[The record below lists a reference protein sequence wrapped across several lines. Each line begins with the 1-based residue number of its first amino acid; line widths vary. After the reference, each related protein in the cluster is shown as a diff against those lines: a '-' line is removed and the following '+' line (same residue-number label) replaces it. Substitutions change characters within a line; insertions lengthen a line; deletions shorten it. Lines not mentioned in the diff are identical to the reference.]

1 MTMRMKRLFACM
13 TAVGILMAAVTGC
26 SSKPAE
32 TTTAQTEA
40 ATATTEAAAET
51 SAEDT
56 TEAVTEAEEA
66 TRTIVDHAGNEVTL
80 PAELDRVV
88 ISGILPLPSVF
99 VQFRGS
105 AEEIVGM
112 HPSSM
117 AAAENSYL
125 INIYPEILE
134 ADTSFV
140 VNGAVNI
147 EELMK
152 LDPDVVYYSATNV
165 EEYELYKKAGIPAV
179 GFSTTIAD
187 YDCVETYAKW
197 IEQFGE
203 IYGEQEAA
211 DAIIAEGRQVAE
223 EIISITSEI
232 PEEEKPRVMMIM
244 NYANGVMK
252 VVGSN
257 FFSEYWIES
266 AGGIN
271 VAADL
276 SSSNEVNM
284 EQVYEWNPDMIF
296 VTNFSPYLAE
306 DLLNNTIDG
315 YDWSGVKAVK
325 EGKVYKFPLGMY
337 RWFPPASDTPLVLQ
351 WLAKTIQPEYF
362 ADLDMDTEIREF
374 YKTHYHVD
382 LTDEDLEKIY
392 NPTREA
398 SGVALK

>member
-1 MTMRMKRLFACM
+1 MRHKRLTAYIATACIAM
-13 TAVGILMAAVTGC
+13 SALAGC
-26 SSKPAE
+26 SSSSTATTMAATEAQTTVAETAAE
-32 TTTAQTEA
+32 TTTAE
-40 ATATTEAAAET
+40 TTVAE
-51 SAEDT
+51 SAE
-56 TEAVTEAEEA
+56 E
-66 TRTIVDHAGNEVTL
+66 TRTIIDHAGNEITL

-88 ISGILPLPSVF
+88 ISGLLPLPSVF

-105 AEEIVGM
+105 ADEIVGI

-187 YDCVETYAKW
+187 YDCVETYAEW
-197 IEQFGE
+197 IDLFGK

-223 EIISITSEI
+223 EIISVTSEI
-232 PEEEKPRVMMIM
+232 PEEEKPRVMIIM

-271 VAADL
+271 VAAEL

-284 EQVYEWNPDMIF
+284 EQVYEWDPDMIF
-296 VTNFSPYLAE
+296 ITNFSPYLAE

-315 YDWSGVKAVK
+315 YDWSNVKAVK

-351 WLAKTIQPEYF
+351 WLATKIQPELF
-362 ADLDMDTEIREF
+362 ADIDMDTEIREF

-398 SGVALK
+398 SGVTLN

>member
-1 MTMRMKRLFACM
+1 MKKKTLVAI
-13 TAVGILMAAVTGC
+13 TAAISVAAAVLSGC
-26 SSKPAE
+26 SATPTNETMSTTVSTVTAE
-32 TTTAQTEA
+32 
-40 ATATTEAAAET
+40 ET
-51 SAEDT
+51 K
-56 TEAVTEAEEA
+56 AVEETEAE
-66 TRTIVDHAGNEVTL
+66 TRTIIDHAGNEVIL
-80 PAELDRVV
+80 PAELNRVV
-88 ISGILPLPSVF
+88 ISGLLPLPSVF

-125 INIYPEILE
+125 VNIFPDITE

-187 YDCVETYAKW
+187 YDCVETYAAW
-197 IEQFGE
+197 IDLFGD

-223 EIISITSEI
+223 EIISVTSEI
-232 PEEEKPRVMMIM
+232 PEEEKPRVMIIM

-257 FFSEYWIES
+257 FFSEYWIDS

-276 SSSNEVNM
+276 NSSNEVNM
-284 EQVYEWNPDMIF
+284 EQVYEWDPDMIF
-296 VTNFSPYLAE
+296 ITNFSPYLAE
-306 DLLNNTIDG
+306 DILNNTIDG
-315 YDWSGVKAVK
+315 YDWSNVKAVK

-351 WLAKTIQPEYF
+351 WLAKMIQPEAF
-362 ADLDMDTEIREF
+362 ADLDMDNEIKEF

-382 LTDEDLEKIY
+382 LTDTDLEMIY

>member
-1 MTMRMKRLFACM
+1 M
-13 TAVGILMAAVTGC
+13 
-26 SSKPAE
+26 
-32 TTTAQTEA
+32 
-40 ATATTEAAAET
+40 
-51 SAEDT
+51 
-56 TEAVTEAEEA
+56 
-66 TRTIVDHAGNEVTL
+66 TL
-80 PAELDRVV
+80 PEKLDRVV
-88 ISGILPLPSVF
+88 LSGLLPLPSVF

-105 AEEIVGM
+105 ADEIVGM

-125 INIYPEILE
+125 VNIFPDILE

-152 LDPDVVYYSATNV
+152 LEPDVVYYSATNV

-197 IEQFGE
+197 IELFGE

-223 EIISITSEI
+223 EIAAVTSEI
-232 PEEEKPRVMMIM
+232 PDEERPNVMIIF
-244 NYANGVMK
+244 NYANGTMTTA
-252 VVGSN
+252 GSG
-257 FFSEYWIES
+257 FFSEYWLDM
-266 AGGIN
+266 AGAN
-271 VAADL
+271 NAAA
-276 SSSNEVNM
+276 EIKGTGEINM

-296 VTNFSPYLAE
+296 ITNFSPYLPE

-315 YDWSGVKAVK
+315 HDWSNVKAVK
-325 EGKVYKFPLGMY
+325 EGNVYKFPLGMY

-351 WLAKTIQPEYF
+351 WLAKTIHP
-362 ADLDMDTEIREF
+362 DLFEDMDMDAEIRDF
-374 YKTHYHVD
+374 YKTHYNAD
-382 LTDEDLEKIY
+382 LTDEDIQDIY
-392 NPTREA
+392 NPAREA
-398 SGVALK
+398 SGVKTN

>member
-1 MTMRMKRLFACM
+1 MAVACSM
-13 TAVGILMAAVTGC
+13 LVIALAGCGGNTKETEKAETQQAVLQEETTKVVETAASME
-26 SSKPAE
+26 AE
-32 TTTAQTEA
+32 TTEA
-40 ATATTEAAAET
+40 SET
-51 SAEDT
+51 
-56 TEAVTEAEEA
+56 A
-66 TRTIVDHAGNEVTL
+66 TRTIIDHAGNEVTL
-80 PAELDRVV
+80 PDKLERVV
-88 ISGILPLPSVF
+88 ISGLLPLPSIF

-105 AEEIVGM
+105 ADEIVGM

-125 INIYPEILE
+125 INIYPEIME

-152 LDPDVVYYSATNV
+152 LEPDVVYYSATNV

-187 YDCVETYAKW
+187 YDCVETYAAW
-197 IEQFGE
+197 IDLFGK
-203 IYGEQEAA
+203 IYGEQEEA

-223 EIISITSEI
+223 EIISVTSEI

-257 FFSEYWIES
+257 FFSEYWIDA

-276 SSSNEVNM
+276 SASNEVNM
-284 EQVYEWNPDMIF
+284 EQVYEWDPDMIF
-296 VTNFSPYLAE
+296 ITNFSPYLAE
-306 DLLNNTIDG
+306 DLLDNTIEG
-315 YDWSGVKAVK
+315 YDWSNVKAVK

-362 ADLDMDTEIREF
+362 TEIDMDAEIKDF
-374 YKTHYHVD
+374 YKTYYHVD
-382 LTDEDLEKIY
+382 LTEEDLQKIY
-392 NPTREA
+392 HPTREA
-398 SGVALK
+398 SGVTLK

>member
-1 MTMRMKRLFACM
+1 MRDKKYIA
-13 TAVGILMAAVTGC
+13 LMAAVGVSMAALTGC
-26 SSKPAE
+26 GSAANK
-32 TTTAQTEA
+32 EA
-40 ATATTEAAAET
+40 ATTAAEIKTEAAAE
-51 SAEDT
+51 AA
-56 TEAVTEAEEA
+56 TENGATE

-88 ISGILPLPSVF
+88 ISGLLPLPSVF

-125 INIYPEILE
+125 VNIFPDIVE

-187 YDCVETYAKW
+187 YDCVETYAEW
-197 IEQFGE
+197 IDLFGE

-223 EIISITSEI
+223 DIISVTSEI
-232 PEEEKPRVMMIM
+232 PEEEKTRVMMIM

-296 VTNFSPYLAE
+296 ITNFSPYLAE

-351 WLAKTIQPEYF
+351 WLATKMQPEAF

-374 YKTHYHVD
+374 YKTHYHVE
-382 LTDEDLEKIY
+382 LTDENLEKIY

>member
-1 MTMRMKRLFACM
+1 MKKKTLVAI
-13 TAVGILMAAVTGC
+13 TAAISVAAAVLSGC
-26 SSKPAE
+26 SATPTNE
-32 TTTAQTEA
+32 TT
-40 ATATTEAAAET
+40 ATAASTVKAE
-51 SAEDT
+51 E
-56 TEAVTEAEEA
+56 TEAVEETEAE
-66 TRTIVDHAGNEVTL
+66 TRTIIDHAGNEVIL

-88 ISGILPLPSVF
+88 ISGLLPLPSVF

-125 INIYPEILE
+125 VNIFPDITE

-140 VNGAVNI
+140 VNGVVNI

-187 YDCVETYAKW
+187 YDCVETYAAW
-197 IEQFGE
+197 IDLFGD

-223 EIISITSEI
+223 EIISVTSEI
-232 PEEEKPRVMMIM
+232 PEEEKPRVMIIM

-257 FFSEYWIES
+257 FFSEYWIDS

-276 SSSNEVNM
+276 NSSNEVNM
-284 EQVYEWNPDMIF
+284 EQVYEWDPDMIF
-296 VTNFSPYLAE
+296 ITNFSPYLAE
-306 DLLNNTIDG
+306 DILNNTIDG
-315 YDWSGVKAVK
+315 YDWSNVKAVK

-351 WLAKTIQPEYF
+351 WLAKMIRPEAF
-362 ADLDMDTEIREF
+362 ADLDMDNEIKEF

-382 LTDEDLEKIY
+382 LTDTDLEMIY

>member
-1 MTMRMKRLFACM
+1 MKHKRLFACM
-13 TAVGILMAAVTGC
+13 AAACVAVSALTGC
-26 SSKPAE
+26 SPSKPAE
-32 TTTAQTEA
+32 TTAAAQTQETKTEA
-40 ATATTEAAAET
+40 ANADPATGTE
-51 SAEDT
+51 S
-56 TEAVTEAEEA
+56 AVTEDAAE

-80 PAELDRVV
+80 PDSLDRVV
-88 ISGILPLPSVF
+88 ISGLLPLPSVF

-125 INIYPEILE
+125 VNIFPEILE

-152 LDPDVVYYSATNV
+152 LNPDVVYYSATNT
-165 EEYELYKKAGIPAV
+165 EEYDLYKKAGIPAV

-197 IEQFGE
+197 IELFGE

-223 EIISITSEI
+223 EIKAVTGEI
-232 PEEEKPRVMMIM
+232 PEEERPNVMIIM
-244 NYANGVMK
+244 NYANGTMTTT
-252 VVGSN
+252 GSG
-257 FFSEYWIES
+257 FFSEYWLEM
-266 AGGIN
+266 AGANN
-271 VAADL
+271 VAAEI
-276 SSSNEVNM
+276 NRTAEINM

-296 VTNFSPYLAE
+296 ITNFSPYLPE
-306 DLLNNTIDG
+306 DFYNNSIEG
-315 YDWSGVKAVK
+315 HDWSSVKAVK
-325 EGKVYKFPLGMY
+325 EGQVYKFPLGMY

-351 WLAKTIQPEYF
+351 WLAKTIHPDLF
-362 ADLDMDTEIREF
+362 ADLDMDAEMKEF
-374 YKTHYHVD
+374 YKTHYGAE
-382 LTDEDLEKIY
+382 LTDEDVQDIY
-392 NPTREA
+392 NPAREA
-398 SGVALK
+398 SGVKTN

>member
-1 MTMRMKRLFACM
+1 MKIKKFMAC
-13 TAVGILMAAVTGC
+13 MAAVSVLMTAITGC
-26 SSKPAE
+26 STSTTE
-32 TTTAQTEA
+32 TTA
-40 ATATTEAAAET
+40 
-51 SAEDT
+51 S
-56 TEAVTEAEEA
+56 EE
-66 TRTIVDHAGNEVTL
+66 TRTIIDHAGNEVIL

-99 VQFRGS
+99 VQFRGT

-140 VNGAVNI
+140 VNGAVNV

-152 LDPDVVYYSATNV
+152 LDPDVVFYSATNV

-187 YDCVETYAKW
+187 YDCVETYAAW
-197 IEQFGE
+197 IDQFGK

-223 EIISITSEI
+223 EIISVTSEI
-232 PEEEKPRVMMIM
+232 PEEEKPRVMIIM

-271 VAADL
+271 VAAEL

-284 EQVYEWNPDMIF
+284 EQVYEWDPDMIF
-296 VTNFSPYLAE
+296 ITNFSPYLAE
-306 DLLNNTIDG
+306 DLLNNTIEG
-315 YDWSGVKAVK
+315 YDWSNVKAVK

-351 WLAKTIQPEYF
+351 WLAKMIQPEAF
-362 ADLDMDTEIREF
+362 ADLDMDTEIRAF

-398 SGVALK
+398 SGVTLK